1 MPLLGYLLM
10 MLPWFVRNWL
20 VVGTPL
26 PAAGS
31 QTIWLTTASDLF
43 SSYHALFNYR
53 QDLSARAF
61 FAQDLAAILT
71 GRWWVLSANLQ
82 TVLAVWGMIFL
93 TPLALIGGWQQR
105 RHLLVQL
112 AGGYA
117 CLLFIVMTLVFAFPG
132 ALGGLFHSGAAVLPF
147 IYATAVVGL
156 DQLVDWGAARRRRW
170 DAALAKQVFGVGLV
184 IMAIVLSSFIYYNRV
199 LKNDAWNRADRVYE
213 TVAAWIQQTDPAATV
228 MINNPPAYRYYGGG
242 LSVVIPNETLEVTLQ
257 AAEAYNVDY
266 LVLEPNHPL
275 PLDDLYNQTVT
286 HPRLSLVKSFGN
298 VLIFRVIQE

>member
-1 MPLLGYLLM
+1 LGYLLI
-10 MLPWFVRNWL
+10 MLPWFLRNWL

-31 QTIWLTTASDLF
+31 QTIWLTTANDLF

-53 QDLSARAF
+53 QELSARAF
-61 FAQDLAAILT
+61 FAQGAGPILQ

-93 TPLALIGGWQQR
+93 TPLALIGGWHLR

-112 AGGYA
+112 AGCYA
-117 CLLFIVMTLVFAFPG
+117 LLLFTVMTVVFAFPG

-147 IYATAVVGL
+147 MYATAVVGL
-156 DQLVDWGAARRRRW
+156 DRLVDWGAARRRRW

-184 IMAIVLSSFIYYNRV
+184 LMAAVLSGFIYYNRV
-199 LKNDAWNRADRVYE
+199 LKNDAWNSADRSYE
-213 TVAAWIQQTDPAATV
+213 AVATWIQQTDPTATV
-228 MINNPPAYRYYGGG
+228 MINNPPAYRYHGGG
-242 LSVVIPNETLEVTLQ
+242 LSVVVPNENLEVTLQ
-257 AAEAYNVDY
+257 AAQAYGVDY

-275 PLDDLYNQTVT
+275 PLDQLYNQTAT
-286 HPRLSLVKSFGN
+286 HPRLSLVKTFGN
-298 VLIFRVIQE
+298 ILIFRVLQE